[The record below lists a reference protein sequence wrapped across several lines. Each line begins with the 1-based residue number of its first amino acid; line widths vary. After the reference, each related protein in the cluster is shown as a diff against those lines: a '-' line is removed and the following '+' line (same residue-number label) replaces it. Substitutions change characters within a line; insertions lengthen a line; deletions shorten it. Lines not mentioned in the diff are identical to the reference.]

1 MGNISI
7 KNKLL
12 VILYLVCGGFI
23 LLSTIFLFSEKKTM
37 LEEKRLK
44 LKNIVELAYSI
55 VEAEYQAFNNG
66 ILDEETAKSNALIA
80 INKLRYNSAGH
91 QEYIFIIDDTNP
103 YPKMIQHPINPAL
116 NKTTLDSD
124 NYNVATKFIYGDKKD
139 EIQLSS
145 KQNLFKTM
153 VEVTTKENSG
163 FVTYLW
169 NKNSQ
174 SEDLYEKVSYVKK
187 FKEWGFILG
196 SGIYIDDINEQF
208 YSNIIKSTIIT
219 LLILTIIGVIL
230 MIISNN
236 ILNSIKS
243 FKYGLL
249 GFFAYLNREVYNI
262 ELLKDSSKDEFGEM
276 AKVVNENIKKT
287 QKGIEE
293 DRRLIDETI
302 TVLSEFEQGDLCQRL
317 NIEVTNPALMQLK
330 QMLNNMGEN
339 LESNINNILNI
350 LEQYANYNYLNK
362 IDQKGLKEHLLKLA
376 RGVNHLGD
384 SITTMLVENKSNGLT
399 LENSSKILLSNV
411 DILNVSSNEA
421 ATSLEETAA
430 ALEEITSNIRNTT
443 HNIAKMSNL
452 STDVTKS
459 VNEGEE
465 LANKT
470 TTAMDEINA
479 QVNAI
484 SEAIGVIDNIAF
496 QTNILSLNAAVEA
509 ATAGE
514 SGKGFAVVAQE
525 VRNLASR
532 SAEAAKEI
540 KDIVERATVK
550 ADEGKQIATNMING
564 YVGLSKNIEE
574 TITLISDIEMS
585 SKEQLMGIEQI
596 NDAVNQLD
604 QQTQQNAMVASQ
616 TNDIAIQTNNIAKL
630 VVSNAN
636 EKEFIGK
643 NDVCAKTF
651 DSNENDT
658 LPIKEIA

>member
-23 LLSTIFLFSEKKTM
+23 LLSTIFLFSERNTM

-55 VEAEYQAFNNG
+55 VEAEYKAFNNG
-66 ILDEETAKSNALIA
+66 ILDEETAKNNALIA

-139 EIQLSS
+139 EITLSS

-243 FKYGLL
+243 FKNGLL
-249 GFFAYLNREVYNI
+249 GFFAYLNRD
-262 ELLKDSSKDEFGEM
+262 ELT
-276 AKVVNENIKKT
+276 VNTIK
-287 QKGIEE
+287 I
-293 DRRLIDETI
+293 
-302 TVLSEFEQGDLCQRL
+302 
-317 NIEVTNPALMQLK
+317 N
-330 QMLNNMGEN
+330 
-339 LESNINNILNI
+339 SN
-350 LEQYANYNYLNK
+350 
-362 IDQKGLKEHLLKLA
+362 
-376 RGVNHLGD
+376 
-384 SITTMLVENKSNGLT
+384 
-399 LENSSKILLSNV
+399 
-411 DILNVSSNEA
+411 
-421 ATSLEETAA
+421 
-430 ALEEITSNIRNTT
+430 
-443 HNIAKMSNL
+443 
-452 STDVTKS
+452 
-459 VNEGEE
+459 
-465 LANKT
+465 
-470 TTAMDEINA
+470 
-479 QVNAI
+479 
-484 SEAIGVIDNIAF
+484 
-496 QTNILSLNAAVEA
+496 
-509 ATAGE
+509 
-514 SGKGFAVVAQE
+514 
-525 VRNLASR
+525 
-532 SAEAAKEI
+532 
-540 KDIVERATVK
+540 
-550 ADEGKQIATNMING
+550 
-564 YVGLSKNIEE
+564 
-574 TITLISDIEMS
+574 
-585 SKEQLMGIEQI
+585 
-596 NDAVNQLD
+596 
-604 QQTQQNAMVASQ
+604 
-616 TNDIAIQTNNIAKL
+616 
-630 VVSNAN
+630 
-636 EKEFIGK
+636 
-643 NDVCAKTF
+643 
-651 DSNENDT
+651 
-658 LPIKEIA
+658 